1 MHVHGV
7 GIGPKIT
14 DGVVQPETIAVRVY
28 VIQKLPLDALPAEA
42 ILPGEIDGVPIDVIE
57 SAPAFLAPENQA
69 TPPPTGADCTGRR
82 QAFRFTVI
90 GGISTGV
97 AGSAKKGTIACFCR
111 STRVEDNGA
120 ALVLSNSHIY
130 VDGGQQHL
138 VQPATG
144 DGPMDNPFAKLLR
157 ATTIQLG
164 GQVANEVDAAVGQL
178 AEGRPHRQEICS
190 LGPIRGTDLP
200 ATQMLVQ
207 IHGRTSGPSEG
218 IIDDISY
225 DGLFGEDPDDPS
237 TLALFVN
244 QIRIRGTNGAFAT
257 GGDSGSLVIRRED
270 QGSPAIGLL
279 FASSADRTYGTANP
293 IGKVFEA
300 LEIDL
305 P

>member
-1 MHVHGV
+1 MRQVRNLQEAAARAGMQVHAV

-42 ILPGEIDGVPIDVIE
+42 ILPGEIDGVPIDVIA
-57 SAPAFLAPENQA
+57 SARAFLSPAEGLA
-69 TPPPTGADCTGRR
+69 PPPAGAGCTGRR
-82 QAFRFTVI
+82 QAFHPTVI

-97 AGSAKKGTIACFCR
+97 AGGAKK
-111 STRVEDNGA
+111 
-120 ALVLSNSHIY
+120 
-130 VDGGQQHL
+130 
-138 VQPATG
+138 
-144 DGPMDNPFAKLLR
+144 GPMDNPFAKLLR